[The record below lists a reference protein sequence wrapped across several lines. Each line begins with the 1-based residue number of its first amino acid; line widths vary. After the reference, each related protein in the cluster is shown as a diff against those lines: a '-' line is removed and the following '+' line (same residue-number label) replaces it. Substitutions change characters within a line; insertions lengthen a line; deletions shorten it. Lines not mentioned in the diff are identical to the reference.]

1 MTIRIVSDREIT
13 LQMQIEV
20 LGRALQKALNERN
33 ALQVQLANKQM
44 MQFCMNCGQTDATVM
59 GHATQAACAVCC
71 GPTTPNTKWIPI
83 VKDTSELRHND
94 TTPTKV
100 S

>member
-33 ALQVQLANKQM
+33 ALQEQLANKKM
-44 MQFCMNCGQTDATVM
+44 MQCCMNCKHTNAIVM

-83 VKDTSELRHND
+83 NNV
-94 TTPTKV
+94 TPAIKSTDLG
-100 S
+100 